1 MTNIT
6 FIKIPELPVSKCY
19 TDEFSFVLKPSP
31 IAGVGVFVTHKIKKG
46 TRLRIF
52 SGEPTRK
59 IRTSEVKEQSKTNP
73 MLAKF
78 VEFFAVA
85 SDGWAYLP
93 ANFSCMPCGWYLNHS
108 DTPNSYHDEGY
119 KYYASRDIE
128 EGEEILIN
136 YNDL

>member
-6 FIKIPELPVSKCY
+6 FIKIPEQPVSKCY
-19 TDEFSFVLKPSP
+19 TDEFSFILKPSP

-46 TRLRIF
+46 TRLRVF

-59 IRTSEVKEQSKTNP
+59 MRMSEVKKNP
-73 MLAKF
+73 VLAKF
-78 VEFFAVA
+78 VEFFAVV
-85 SDGWAYLP
+85 SDGWVYLP
-93 ANFSCMPCGWYLNHS
+93 ANFSAMPVGWYMNHS
-108 DTPNSYHDEGY
+108 DNPNAHHDEGY

-136 YNDL
+136 YHEL

>member
-6 FIKIPELPVSKCY
+6 FIKIPEQPVSKCY
-19 TDEFSFVLKPSP
+19 TDEFSFILKPSP

-46 TRLRIF
+46 TRLRVF

-59 IRTSEVKEQSKTNP
+59 MKMSEVKKNP
-73 MLAKF
+73 VLAKF

-85 SDGWAYLP
+85 SNGVAYMP
-93 ANFSCMPCGWYLNHS
+93 PNFSRLDVGWYLNHS
-108 DTPNSYHDEGY
+108 DKFNAYHDENY
-119 KYYASRDIE
+119 RYYASRDIE
-128 EGEEILIN
+128 EGEELTIN

>member
-6 FIKIPELPVSKCY
+6 FIKIPEQPVSKCY
-19 TDEFSFVLKPSP
+19 TDEFSFILKPSP

-46 TRLRIF
+46 TRLRVF

-59 IRTSEVKEQSKTNP
+59 MRMSEVKKNP
-73 MLAKF
+73 ILAKF
-78 VEFFAVA
+78 VEFFAVV
-85 SDGWAYLP
+85 SDGWVYLP
-93 ANFSCMPCGWYLNHS
+93 ANFSAMPVGWYMNHS
-108 DTPNSYHDEGY
+108 DNPNTHHDEGY

-136 YNDL
+136 YHEL

>member
-6 FIKIPELPVSKCY
+6 FIKIPEQPVSKCY
-19 TDEFSFVLKPSP
+19 TDEFSFILKPSP

-46 TRLRIF
+46 TRLRVF

-59 IRTSEVKEQSKTNP
+59 VKMSEVKKNP
-73 MLAKF
+73 VLAKF
-78 VEFFAVA
+78 VEFFAVV
-85 SDGWAYLP
+85 SDGWVYLP
-93 ANFSCMPCGWYLNHS
+93 ANFAAMPVGWYMNHS
-108 DTPNSYHDEGY
+108 DTPNTHHDEGY

-136 YNDL
+136 YHDL